1 LIRFTNTLTRQL
13 EPFEP
18 QGDVVKMYV
27 CGITPYDESH
37 IGHAMSY
44 IVFDVLKRYLRWRG
58 YTVKH
63 VQNFTDIDDRI
74 IERANRLG
82 ISTDELVERYVN
94 LYMTDMRDLN
104 VEPADVYPYA
114 TREVDEMITI
124 IERLIA
130 NGYAYQASSPS
141 SEWSDVYYRVAAKQD
156 YGKLSH
162 RTRDSLLAGAR
173 VEPTEQKEDPA
184 DFALWKGA
192 KAGEPSWDSPWGKG
206 RPGWHIECSAMSLRY
221 LGPTIDIHG
230 GGEDLI
236 FPHHENEI
244 AQTEAFTGQVPFVR
258 VWLHNAWVKMGE
270 EKMSKSLGNF
280 ITIRDGLNK
289 VGGDGLR
296 LWVLTS
302 HYRKPLTFSE
312 ETLDAAKHGADRL
325 RTAARAADD
334 ATGDGGID
342 LASFRERFIAAMD
355 DDLNTPQAL
364 AVLFDLAKAMN
375 RAHDE
380 GRRAADARALLL
392 ELAGV
397 LGLRLEQ
404 AERTVDSAPFVALL
418 ERLRDELAAAQLAE
432 LRRGI
437 EDLLA
442 DGATS
447 ATIAPSAIDA
457 VVDLRAR
464 LRAAKQWK
472 LADGVREGLAAVG
485 VTLEDGPQG
494 TVWKFE

>member
-1 LIRFTNTLTRQL
+1 MIRFTNTLTRQL

-18 QGDVVKMYV
+18 AGDVVTMYV

-44 IVFDVLKRYLRWRG
+44 IVFDVVKRYLTWRG
-58 YTVKH
+58 HRVKH

-74 IERANRLG
+74 IERANRLK
-82 ISTDELVERYVN
+82 ITTDALVEKYIGM
-94 LYMTDMRDLN
+94 YMDDMRDLN
-104 VEPADVYPYA
+104 VLPADVYPYA
-114 TREVDEMITI
+114 TREVEGMIKI
-124 IERLIA
+124 IEGLIA
-130 NGYAYQASSPS
+130 KGYAYEATSPQ
-141 SEWSDVYYRVAAKQD
+141 SEWSDVYYRVSAKED

-162 RTRDSLLAGAR
+162 RTQESLLAGAR
-173 VEPTEQKEDPA
+173 VESGEQKENAA

-221 LGPTIDIHG
+221 LGSSIDLHG

-244 AQTEAFTGQVPFVR
+244 AQTEAYTGEIPFVR
-258 VWLHNAWVKMGE
+258 YWLHNAWVKMGE

-312 ETLDAAKHGADRL
+312 DTLEAAKHGADRL
-325 RTAARAADD
+325 RTAARSSD
-334 ATGDGGID
+334 DGGAESGIELD
-342 LASFRERFIAAMD
+342 AYRDRFITAMD
-355 DDLNTPQAL
+355 EDLNTPQAL
-364 AVLFDLAKAMN
+364 AVLFDLAKAVN

-380 GRRAADARALLL
+380 HLGAGAARALLL

-397 LGLRLEQ
+397 LGLRLEHS
-404 AERTVDSAPFVALL
+404 ERSIDAASFTEFARQLQSD
-418 ERLRDELAAAQLAE
+418 LAAADLADLEKQVATLLPNGTGGSVPPASVDAVVE
-432 LRRGI
+432 LRRQ
-437 EDLLA
+437 
-442 DGATS
+442 
-447 ATIAPSAIDA
+447 
-457 VVDLRAR
+457 
-464 LRAAKQWK
+464 LRAAKQWQ
-472 LADGVREGLAAVG
+472 LADGVRQGLAG
-485 VTLEDGPQG
+485 IGIQLEDGPEG
-494 TVWKFE
+494 TAWKIE